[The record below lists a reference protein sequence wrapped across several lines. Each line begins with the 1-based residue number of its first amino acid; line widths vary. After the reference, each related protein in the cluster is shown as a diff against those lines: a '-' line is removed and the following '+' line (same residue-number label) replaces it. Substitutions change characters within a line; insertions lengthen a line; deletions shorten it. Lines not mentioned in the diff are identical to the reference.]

1 MLSTEETERR
11 LRSLF
16 SEVGDLV
23 DAEPGEVRSQR
34 LRVAMESSWS
44 EESRPSTL
52 HVSRWGIA
60 AIVAPAALLLS
71 TTVAAA
77 TPGNPPSLSQIIGKA
92 NVLLSSAAVI
102 EQSSAQMRLSVSGP
116 DGSRLEVFS
125 MPVGMGNSVAGSC
138 DRLVVLPAGAPNTS
152 ATLAAGEMTCT
163 LVGGSGA
170 SGLNPQQILQ
180 AKSGGGQAV
189 SAWTSPIGVQ
199 YKLVYG
205 SAEAGSASV
214 GLTASNG
221 AEGASAKVVD
231 GWFILYIPKSEISQY
246 PYLRFYRADGSVLD
260 TMPGRF

>member
-16 SEVGDLV
+16 AGVGELV
-23 DAEPGEVRSQR
+23 DSEPGELRLQR
-34 LRVAMESSWS
+34 LRLAIETA
-44 EESRPSTL
+44 EGEQPRPSSPR
-52 HVSRWGIA
+52 VSRWGIA

-71 TTVAAA
+71 TTAAA
-77 TPGNPPSLSQIIGKA
+77 ASPGNPPSLSQLLGGA

-102 EQSSAQMRLSVSGP
+102 EQSSAQMRVSVSGP
-116 DGSRLEVFS
+116 DDARLEVFS

-138 DRLVVLPAGAPNTS
+138 DRLVVLPAGATNTS
-152 ATLAAGEMTCT
+152 ATLAAGEMACS
-163 LVGGSGA
+163 LVGSSGA

-180 AKSGGGQAV
+180 ARSGVGQAV
-189 SAWTSPIGVQ
+189 SAWTSPAGVQ

-205 SAEAGSASV
+205 SAESGSASV
-214 GLTASNG
+214 ALTALSG
-221 AEGASAKVVD
+221 AEGASAKVAD

-260 TMPGRF
+260 TLPGKF